1 MKVDILLAAYNGE
14 KYLAEQIESILI
26 QTYTDWRIIARDDG
40 STDNTLTLLK
50 SYADIY
56 KDKFLLVESGK
67 QNLGPCQNFAL
78 LLNFSDAE
86 YIMFCDQDDIWLPN
100 KIEITIDKMLEME
113 NAHPDRPLLIH
124 TDLNIVD
131 DNLNLISNS
140 MWEYQDLDIRIEKH
154 LYEIA
159 VHNIVTGCTV
169 MINRKARL
177 CSIPIP
183 REALMHDW
191 WIAIIV
197 CKYGIISHI
206 PQSTILYRQH
216 SNNKLGA
223 REKNKKRNVRFYLM
237 QVLRI
242 VSFAKHN
249 YEKFKM
255 LKKLN
260 FKLKATS
267 LIKSEFT
274 IICKNLFLINLE

>member
-1 MKVDILLAAYNGE
+1 MKVDILLATYNGE
-14 KYLAEQIESILI
+14 KYITEQIESILI

-40 STDNTLTLLK
+40 STDNTLNILK
-50 SYADIY
+50 SYAEIY

-100 KIEITIDKMLEME
+100 KIKITLDKILEVE
-113 NAHPDRPLLIH
+113 NAYPDKPILIH

-131 DNLNLISNS
+131 DNLNLISDS
-140 MWEYQDLDIRIEKH
+140 MWEYQDLDIRIEKE
-154 LYEIA
+154 LYKIS

-191 WIAIIV
+191 WIAINI

-206 PQSTILYRQH
+206 SQSTILYRQH
-216 SNNKLGA
+216 SNNRLGA
-223 REKNKKRNVRFYLM
+223 REKNIQKDLRFYLM
-237 QVLRI
+237 HALRL

-249 YEKFKM
+249 YEKLKM

-260 FKLKATS
+260 FKLNAIS
-267 LIKSEFT
+267 LIKNEL
-274 IICKNLFLINLE
+274 IIIFKSLFSINLE